1 MASRTRR
8 TGAATRTADGSPCRR
23 SAMRF
28 LLPMHDLVVARLRR
42 AAPRSPNTADIVV
55 ATSGAGQV
63 TVVTGSCS

>member
-1 MASRTRR
+1 
-8 TGAATRTADGSPCRR
+8 
-23 SAMRF
+23 MRF
-28 LLPMHDLVVARLRR
+28 LLPMHGLVVARLRR